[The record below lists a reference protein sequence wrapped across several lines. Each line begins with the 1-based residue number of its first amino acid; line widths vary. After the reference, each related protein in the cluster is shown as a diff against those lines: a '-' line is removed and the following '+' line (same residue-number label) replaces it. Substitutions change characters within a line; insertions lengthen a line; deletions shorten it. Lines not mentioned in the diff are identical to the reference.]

1 MPEDGLL
8 SRYTRQLKAAAVDKT
23 PPTRAADDD
32 DTRRA
37 RSAHPH
43 PHPHPHPRPR
53 HVGVLIL
60 CQGQEGE
67 RVFEVGN
74 DGITIGRSSQSD
86 IVLDDQAVSRV
97 HAVVTREKKGT
108 YRLRDQDSVN
118 GTYVNEQRIS
128 EHVLEDGDAIQVG
141 LTVLAFRLE

>member
-8 SRYTRQLKAAAVDKT
+8 SRYTRQLKATAVDKT

-43 PHPHPHPRPR
+43 PRLQHL
-53 HVGVLIL
+53 GVLIL
-60 CQGQEGE
+60 CQGQQGE

-74 DGITIGRSSQSD
+74 DRFIIGRSSQSD

-108 YRLRDQDSVN
+108 YRLCDQDSVN
-118 GTYVNEQRIS
+118 GTYVNDQRIS

-141 LTVLAFRLE
+141 LTVLTFRLE